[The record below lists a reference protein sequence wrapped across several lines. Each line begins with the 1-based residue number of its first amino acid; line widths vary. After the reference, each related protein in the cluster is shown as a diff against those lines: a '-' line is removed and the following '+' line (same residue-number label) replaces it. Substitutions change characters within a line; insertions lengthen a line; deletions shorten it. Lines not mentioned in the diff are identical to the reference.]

1 MLRRTRLQF
10 ILQFVNEKLLW
21 CLAVQRI
28 CASSR
33 PMDSEKRQSAA
44 VFMSVE
50 SEIRDEAGQFHDS
63 SGRPPSNISGGSIP
77 YLLSTTDAFI
87 ILLSSMAGGIG
98 YQLLVGN
105 PMPNILPLCAV
116 GLLASFI
123 HILRMSGSGYYDF
136 PDCAKPRVEMGE
148 ILVCWFTTG
157 LLLAFF
163 AFLLKIGV
171 AYSRGAFVV
180 FYFLAPVGLL
190 GVRKLTKVALGAAV
204 SRGAIGRRDIVL
216 IGDFDEVAALEQRDL
231 LAFFGAAEVSRF
243 TLSREKDPLTR
254 ASADT
259 RIINSVANFVR
270 RHNCREIL
278 LALPWADADRME
290 FVRDQIK
297 TLPVAARLLPD
308 IRVRSLTN
316 YTSSARQ
323 RVLAIEMQ
331 RAPLS
336 GAERFVKRGMDLF
349 VASLALIF
357 FVPVMALTAIAIKLD
372 GPGPI
377 IFRQNRKGF
386 NGRQFVM
393 LKFRTMTVQENGPI
407 IAQATRDDPRVTP
420 IGRLLRSASI
430 DELPQLLNVLK
441 GDMSLIGPRPHALA
455 HDNYFENILGDYA
468 FRHHVKPGITG
479 WAQCNGARGATPS
492 IEQISERVKLDLWY
506 INNWSLWLD
515 IQILIKTFFEVLR
528 KRNAY

>member
-1 MLRRTRLQF
+1 
-10 ILQFVNEKLLW
+10 
-21 CLAVQRI
+21 
-28 CASSR
+28 
-33 PMDSEKRQSAA
+33 
-44 VFMSVE
+44 MSIG
-50 SEIRDEAGQFHDS
+50 SDIRDKAAHLDDS
-63 SGRPPSNISGGSIP
+63 SSKPHASLSSDAIP
-77 YLLSTTDAFI
+77 YLLSTADAFI
-87 ILLSSMAGGIG
+87 ILSSSIAGGIG
-98 YQLLVGN
+98 YQLSLGN
-105 PMPNILPLCAV
+105 AVPNILPHCAV
-116 GLLASFI
+116 GLLASFV

-136 PDCAKPRVEMGE
+136 PDSAKPRVEIGE
-148 ILVCWFTTG
+148 VLVCWFTTG

-190 GVRKLTKVALGAAV
+190 GMRKLTKVALAAAV

-216 IGDFDEVAALEQRDL
+216 IGDFDELAALEPQDL
-231 LAFFGAAEVSRF
+231 LAFFGASEVNSF
-243 TLSREKDPLTR
+243 TLSREGDPLVR
-254 ASADT
+254 ASTDV
-259 RIINSVANFVR
+259 RVFNSVANFVR
-270 RHNCREIL
+270 RNDCREVL
-278 LALPWADADRME
+278 LALPWGDAGRME
-290 FVRDQIK
+290 FVRDQLK

-308 IRVRSLTN
+308 MRVRSLTH

-323 RVLAIEMQ
+323 RVLAIEIQ

-336 GAERFVKRGMDLF
+336 WVERFVKRMLDIG
-349 VASLALIF
+349 VATLALIF
-357 FVPVMALTAIAIKLD
+357 FLPVMALTAIAIKLD
-372 GPGPI
+372 GRGPV
-377 IFRQNRKGF
+377 IFRQHRKGF

-393 LKFRTMTVQENGPI
+393 FKFRTMTVQEDGPTV
-407 IAQATRDDPRVTP
+407 AQASRDDPRVTG

-455 HDNYFENILGDYA
+455 HDNYFENVVGDYA

-492 IEQISERVKLDLWY
+492 IEHISERVKLDLWY